1 MEEYTLKD
9 KLKMGMALGLFFV
22 FTVFLYGPLGIYLS
36 NADELKFGLG
46 VVIKDAAV
54 ISVIAFAGIVLF
66 SLIVPKI
73 LFKWYSL
80 LVLGVGLGFYIQGN
94 YINYDYGVLDGTEI
108 RWSDYTK
115 YGLLNTLIWCV
126 AVLLPFIVNFIVSRK
141 DKKLMNKI
149 IVGASLF
156 LVAIQI
162 PALISQV
169 AGYKKKGEA
178 SLIINNDNM
187 FEMASDENIIVF
199 VLDTL
204 DEVYYKSYIKEHPEF
219 EEDLPG
225 FVHYDNALTGGAR
238 TMMGMPI
245 MFTGKPYNRQGT
257 YSDYIDEIYSEENV
271 LQKMSDAGYDVR
283 VYSESLFYS
292 DKTADWVSNYEMVTN
307 PVTSDVILTKKLY
320 KLSLFKFMPHF
331 LKARFWM
338 QTSEFEEAM
347 KRDNTYQFDD
357 SLFYEKFKQDG
368 LTTSKSVKK
377 SFTVYHMRGV
387 HRPFN
392 MDENAVFVGHTGRK
406 NQLVGTFKIVKEY
419 IDKLKEQG
427 LYDSST
433 IMITADHGDK
443 KQCQR
448 IMLMLKEAGA
458 TGEVTKSHAPVS
470 SFDFPIY
477 FTGLIGETLPDQE
490 YGVDF
495 KSLKDDDTRR
505 RYVYRNTAD
514 NSKLV
519 VKKFYT
525 DAEAKKTKALKL
537 EEEFV
542 DNNGNVPYVL
552 GTRLGFDADS
562 TGNSYVTEGFGNNH
576 GFRTKMR
583 GPYGRLEIPF
593 EEIPDDTITAKI
605 ELYNECE
612 MGYDVIIKANG
623 KELYNKTVD
632 ESVVRS
638 GISFDIDPSCFNEDM
653 LVLEFEF
660 PHISQEEMNIDV
672 LDRTITLS
680 VVSLTFDE
688 K

>member
-1 MEEYTLKD
+1 MEYSMKD
-9 KLKMGMALGLFFV
+9 KLKYGLILSLFLT
-22 FTVFLYGPLGIYLS
+22 FTVFFYGPVGIYLA

-46 VVIKDAAV
+46 VVIKDALI
-54 ISVIAFAGIVLF
+54 ISAIVFVGTTVF
-66 SLIVPKI
+66 SLIVPKK
-73 LFKWYSL
+73 LFKWYCL
-80 LVLGVGLGFYIQGN
+80 LVLGGGIGLYIQGN

-108 RWSDYTK
+108 QWENYTK
-115 YGLLNTLIWCV
+115 YGVINTLIWGV
-126 AVLLPFIVNFIVSRK
+126 AIVLPFIVNFIVSKK
-141 DKKLMNKI
+141 DKNLMNKI
-149 IVGASLF
+149 IVGACLF

-162 PALISQV
+162 PAFISQT
-169 AGYKKKGEA
+169 AGYKKKQEV
-178 SLIINNDNM
+178 SLTINNDNM

-204 DEVYYKSYIKEHPEF
+204 DEVYYKDYIKKHPEF

-257 YSDYIDEIYSEENV
+257 YSDYIDEVYSKDNV
-271 LQKMSDAGYDVR
+271 LHKMSDAGYDVR
-283 VYSESLFYS
+283 VYSETLFYS
-292 DKTADWVSNYEMVTN
+292 NQTADWVSNFEMVSN
-307 PVTSDVILTKKLY
+307 PVTSDTILTKKLY

-331 LKARFWM
+331 LKSRFWM

-357 SLFYEKFKQDG
+357 AVFYEKFKNDG
-368 LTTSKSVKK
+368 LTVSKSVKK

-392 MDENAVFVGHTGRK
+392 MDDNAVFVGHTSRK
-406 NQLVGTFKIVKEY
+406 KQLVGTFKIVKEY
-419 IDKLKEQG
+419 IDQLKAAG

-443 KQCQR
+443 RQCQR

-477 FTGLIGETLPDQE
+477 FTGLAGETMADQE
-490 YGVDF
+490 YGVDL
-495 KSLKDDDTRR
+495 KSLKDDDKRT

-519 VKKFYT
+519 VKKFVT
-525 DAEAKKTKALKL
+525 NDEAKKYKALKL

-542 DNNGNVPYVL
+542 DNTGNVPYVL

-562 TGNSYVTEGFGNNH
+562 TGNAYAVEGFGNNH

-583 GPYGRLEIPF
+583 GPYGRMEIPF
-593 EEIPDDTITAKI
+593 EEIPDETVTAKI
-605 ELYNECE
+605 ELYNECD

-623 KELYNKTVD
+623 KEVYKNFVD
-632 ESVVRS
+632 ESVVKS
-638 GISFDIDPSCFNEDM
+638 GISFDIDPSLFEEDM

-660 PHISQEEMNIDV
+660 PHISQDEMDIDV
-672 LDRTITLS
+672 LYRTITLS
-680 VVSLTFDE
+680 VVSITID